1 MGGGQSFD
9 IGTFFVNEVIIHRI
23 PKARRG
29 EKDSSQPVLSD
40 VPSPL
45 TADQKNYFRKR
56 IIRSLERPF
65 QIVHDEDAGSPVP
78 NGIVDFFAT
87 DGGAFV
93 DVSKQMAQHLYSAQ
107 GGNSPAGLLAVIDGT
122 IGSGQSPGRCLAVL
136 KLEME
141 SGVEVKDTVVRGKPT
156 VSVEIQDITLAEST
170 KVFKASLFP
179 RCAGLADL
187 NGRASDNQ
195 QGITDTG
202 EGVAEFWLGH
212 FLGCKLRQT
221 ADVSTR
227 RYLDLAEQFV
237 NEVADEELKMR
248 YQLALIADLN
258 SPSPTIDPRSF
269 AQAHLEARDR
279 DQFERLFR
287 EDDGS
292 LPQFTKETTLV
303 RSRLRTAVLVL
314 DSGVQVLGPPH
325 AVEDAVVVADGV
337 VTVRGSVQSV
347 TGGRAPRRRA
357 KADRPG
363 EADDAPAEGT
373 G

>member
-1 MGGGQSFD
+1 MGDEGTFD
-9 IGTFFVNEVIIHRI
+9 IGTFFVNEVVIHRI

-29 EKDSSQPVLSD
+29 EKDASEPVLSD

-45 TADQKNYFRKR
+45 TVDQKNYFRKR

-65 QIVHDEDAGSPVP
+65 QIVHDEDSGSPVP

-93 DVSKQMAQHLYSAQ
+93 EVSKQMAQHLYAAQ

-122 IGSGQSPGRCLAVL
+122 IGSGTSPGRCLAVL

-141 SGVEVKDTVVRGKPT
+141 SGVEVKDTVVNGKPT

-179 RCAGLADL
+179 RCTGLADL
-187 NGRASDNQ
+187 SGRASDNQ
-195 QGITDTG
+195 QGLTDTG
-202 EGVAEFWLGH
+202 EGVAEFWLGS

-237 NEVADEELKMR
+237 NEVADEERKMR

-258 SPSPTIDPRSF
+258 SPSTTISPREF
-269 AQAHLEARDR
+269 AQNHLDPKDR

-287 EDDGS
+287 DSDGTVS
-292 LPQFTKETTLV
+292 QFAKETTLV

-325 AVEDAVVVADGV
+325 AVEEAVVVADGM
-337 VTVRGSVQSV
+337 VTVQGSIKF
-347 TGGRAPRRRA
+347 RRPQASRF
-357 KADRPG
+357 R
-363 EADDAPAEGT
+363 
-373 G
+373 